1 MDAILAIAMKDLR
14 LLLRN
19 RATLFFTFVWPLL
32 MAVSFGLMFGGS
44 GERAKLRVLVDD
56 QDQTEASQA
65 FVAGLL
71 ALDSVSVERADLSV
85 AADQVK
91 HGRAIAAINIPT
103 GFGAASERLFYGE
116 PTTVQVLI
124 DPSRKAESGMLEGLL
139 MQVASL
145 DMRRKVTQADSNPRW
160 LQRARG
166 DMAVAGLPDDER
178 QRYDALFDALQNLP
192 SASSTEKSTTANAAS
207 AWQPLKVQMQ
217 SLQSERRGPRN
228 SFAITFPQGMLW
240 GLIGCLMGFA
250 SSFAQER
257 ENGTWLRLRTG
268 PLNARQLMT
277 GKALAAI
284 IALLAVQVLLLLL
297 ARLVFGLR
305 VQSLPALALVVAA
318 SALAFTGLMLL
329 ISSAGRTVQGVS
341 SAGWAALLPMM
352 MIGGGMIP
360 LIAMPAWMATVS
372 AFSPV
377 NWALRSLE
385 GAIWRGYAWS
395 DYLWPVT
402 SMALL
407 GMLAFVLGA
416 RRLSRMID

>member
-1 MDAILAIAMKDLR
+1 MKDLR

-19 RATLFFTFVWPLL
+19 RATLFFIFIWPVL
-32 MAVSFGLMFGGS
+32 MAVGFGLMFGGG

-71 ALDSVSVERADLSV
+71 ALDSLSVEQADLSV

-91 HGRAIAAINIPT
+91 HGRAIAAITIPA
-103 GFGAASERLFYGE
+103 GFGSASERLFYGE
-116 PTTVQVLI
+116 PAMVQVLI

-139 MQVASL
+139 MQVASQ
-145 DMRRKVTQADSNPRW
+145 DMGRKMTQAGSNPRW
-160 LQRARG
+160 LQSARD
-166 DMAVAGLPDDER
+166 DMAATSLPDDER
-178 QRYDALFDALQNLP
+178 QRYDDLFDALQNLP
-192 SASSTEKSTTANAAS
+192 PADSTAQPTPADANAAP
-207 AWQPLKVQMQ
+207 AWQPLKVQTQ
-217 SLQSERRGPRN
+217 SLQSEQRGPRN
-228 SFAITFPQGMLW
+228 PFAITFPQGMLW
-240 GLIGCLMGFA
+240 GLVGCLMGFA
-250 SSFAQER
+250 SGFAQER
-257 ENGTWLRLRTG
+257 EKGTWLRLRTG
-268 PLNARQLMT
+268 PLSTHRLMA
-277 GKALAAI
+277 GKALAAM
-284 IALLAVQVLLLLL
+284 IALLVVQVLLLLL
-297 ARLVFGLR
+297 ARLVFGLT
-305 VQSLPALALVVAA
+305 VESLPALALVVAA

-341 SAGWAALLPMM
+341 SAGWAALMPMM

-402 SMALL
+402 GMVLL
-407 GMLAFVLGA
+407 GVLAFVLGA